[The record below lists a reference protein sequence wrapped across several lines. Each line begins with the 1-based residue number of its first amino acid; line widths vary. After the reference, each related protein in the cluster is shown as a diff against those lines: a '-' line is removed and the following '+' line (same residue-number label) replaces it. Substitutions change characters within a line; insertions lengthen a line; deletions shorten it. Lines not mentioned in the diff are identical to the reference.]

1 MFELL
6 VCLKY
11 HNIVQTIN
19 YLLCSQSM
27 KLYSAFEMVF
37 DVPIR
42 WREKWFIYSVILA
55 NTDTNVATYVKWSS
69 GLLNYIVL
77 LGTIV

>member
-6 VCLKY
+6 VCLKT

-42 WREKWFIYSVILA
+42 PCEGKNGLFTVLFWPILILM
-55 NTDTNVATYVKWSS
+55 WQHM
-69 GLLNYIVL
+69 
-77 LGTIV
+77 

>member
-1 MFELL
+1 MLGLL
-6 VCLKY
+6 LCSQN
-11 HNIVQTIN
+11 HNIDQTIN

-42 WREKWFIYSVILA
+42 PCEGE
-55 NTDTNVATYVKWSS
+55 N
-69 GLLNYIVL
+69 GLFTVL
-77 LGTIV
+77 LWPILILVCQHKKNM